1 MDQQE
6 LKTLLQQAPELAERT
21 PFCPADRLIAQYF
34 DATLSEKEHQR
45 VQRHVTDCGYCQ
57 PRLGVLARLQEDNP
71 CTWIDE
77 DVLVTAKQLGGGS
90 RSRKLR
96 HAPVWTVAAVVV
108 LALSV
113 TTFRSTGQDQGS
125 ALPSQPPEAIED
137 GARQLRGIDQVS
149 IQPQLLSPLAGA
161 LVDPGELVIRW
172 TEIPGSLFYDLY
184 IMSDAGDLLVNQRV
198 NGSRWTVEQPGLFE
212 AGAEYFVRLEAHMSD
227 ARTLSSEHVIFRVG
241 GEE

>member
-6 LKTLLQQAPELAERT
+6 IKTLLQQAPELPERT

-45 VQRHVTDCGYCQ
+45 VQKHVTDCWYCQ
-57 PRLGVLARLQEDNP
+57 PRLGVLARLREDNP

-77 DVLVTAKQLGGGS
+77 DVLVAAKQQAGGS
-90 RSRKLR
+90 VSRKLR
-96 HAPVWTVAAVVV
+96 HTPVWAAAAVLV

-125 ALPSQPPEAIED
+125 AVPSRSPPAIED
-137 GARQLRGIDQVS
+137 GTRQLRSSGQVS
-149 IQPQLLSPLAGA
+149 IKPQLLSPLEGA
-161 LVDPGELVIRW
+161 LVDPGELVIQW

-212 AGAEYFVRLEAHMSD
+212 AGAEYFVRLEAHMPD